1 MAVDDAGPP
10 DDELRPVTLLF
21 ADVVGSTALGERL
34 APEEVK
40 SLIGECVTRMS
51 RAVEEFGGRVQA
63 YQGDGICAYF
73 GVPRA
78 HEDDPERAARAALR
92 ILQLVGEDAR
102 DIEAAWGIPRFG
114 VRIGINSGQT
124 AVGRVGDSAPQTV
137 ALGDAGNVAARL
149 QTEAAPG
156 TIVVGEATARQLMR
170 RFVLEWLGDLAVRN
184 RAQRVS
190 AYRLVRPTT
199 KEQSTPAGPLVA
211 REHEL
216 GRLTAKLGEL
226 RAGRGAIVFVL
237 GDAGVGKTRVLAELR
252 ERAGH
257 GALWLEGRCPSYGGV
272 PPYDPFIQILRS
284 WLGLSES
291 DLEITVRTRLRARVT
306 ALLDARAG
314 EVLPA
319 LATLLAVRADSV
331 ERPPAGGIAHGLR
344 GAYVT
349 WLEALAR
356 VQPVVVAIEDL
367 QAADAATCE
376 LATDVLALTDRAPVM
391 VVASSRVEPESA
403 GWSVRLA
410 ALGSYLHRTTELALE
425 PLCDEA
431 AGALADALAPDG
443 LDESTRRD
451 LVERAEGNPLYL
463 EELVHALHEGH
474 APERQRTWTINL
486 RPAEL
491 PTALESLLVA
501 RIDRLPAEARR
512 LAQTAAAIGR
522 VFAVDLLV
530 LAAGGQDVQQGLVQ
544 LLRAGVV
551 SELHRYPDFEC
562 AFRHGLLQ
570 EVALTTL
577 TPERKAQLYDGV
589 AAAAEQ
595 FYARRLDDHLEQIAY
610 YYARSNR
617 RSKAGSYLGRA
628 ADRARVLGDAAE
640 ADRLSRRREALAASA
655 PPP

>member
-1 MAVDDAGPP
+1 MAGDDASPP

-34 APEEVK
+34 APDEVK

-73 GVPRA
+73 GVPHA

-102 DIEAAWGIPRFG
+102 DVEAAWGIQLFG
-114 VRIGINSGQT
+114 VRVGINSGQT
-124 AVGRVGDSAPQTV
+124 AVGRVGDADPQTV

-156 TIVVGEATARQLMR
+156 TIVVGEATARHLMR

-190 AYRLVRPTT
+190 AYRLVRPANN
-199 KEQSTPAGPLVA
+199 EQATPVGPLVA
-211 REHEL
+211 REDEL
-216 GRLTAKLGEL
+216 GRLTAKLEEL

-237 GDAGVGKTRVLAELR
+237 GDAGIGKTRVLAELR

-272 PPYDPFIQILRS
+272 SPYEPFIQILRG
-284 WLGLSES
+284 WLGLAES
-291 DLEITVRTRLRARVT
+291 DPEITVRTRLRARVT
-306 ALLDARAG
+306 TLLDERAG
-314 EVLPA
+314 DVLPA
-319 LATLLAVRADSV
+319 LATLLSVRGDLA
-331 ERPPAGGIAHGLR
+331 EHPPTGAIGHGLR

-356 VQPVVVAIEDL
+356 LQPVVLAIEDMH
-367 QAADAATCE
+367 AADASTCE
-376 LATDVLALTDRAPVM
+376 LANEILALTDRAPVM
-391 VVASSRVEPESA
+391 VVASSRVDPDSA

-410 ALGSYLHRTTELALE
+410 ALGSYVHRTTELALE
-425 PLCDEA
+425 PLSEEA
-431 AGALADALAPDG
+431 AGALADVLAPGG

-463 EELVHALHEGH
+463 EELVHALREGH
-474 APERQRTWTINL
+474 APERQRAWTINL
-486 RPAEL
+486 QPAEL

-501 RIDRLPAEARR
+501 RIDRLPADARR

-522 VFAVDLLV
+522 VFAVDLLA
-530 LAAGGQDVQQGLVQ
+530 LATGEQDVQRGLVQ

-562 AFRHGLLQ
+562 EFRHGLLQ
-570 EVALTTL
+570 EVALATL
-577 TPERKAQLYDGV
+577 TPERKTQLYDRV
-589 AAAAEQ
+589 ASAAEQ
-595 FYARRLDDHLEQIAY
+595 LYAQRLDDHLEQIAY
-610 YYARSNR
+610 YYARSSQ

-628 ADRARVLGDAAE
+628 ADRARVLGDAAA
-640 ADRLSRRREALAASA
+640 ADRLSRRLEALAAPTS
-655 PPP
+655 